1 LCSTDFPGPAEWTS
15 GYDLAHGAD
24 LLLHDSQYTDEEY
37 VERVGW
43 GHSSYNHLLGFA
55 HLTEVGSLATF
66 HHDPS
71 HDDDTLDG
79 MHDWLEAH
87 AEGLRIIRGK
97 PGVVID
103 L

>member
-1 LCSTDFPGPAEWTS
+1 
-15 GYDLAHGAD
+15 
-24 LLLHDSQYTDEEY
+24 
-37 VERVGW
+37 
-43 GHSSYNHLLGFA
+43 LLGFA